1 MEGADPPQGGG
12 IRVALAKGGGRRDP
26 ADPSP
31 AQATEGEP
39 VEEEVDFDFGG
50 DLDEAER
57 DAWDVLVDGHADGDT
72 HGGDWYEGGGDAETE
87 ADPTPAHGSD
97 VPIPDAPEPAPTA
110 PPKRVHDPNF
120 RRLYGVMVPVAL
132 RDGGSDADVLAWARA
147 DCKDWTYEPDEE
159 EAALMRETRT
169 DGGRGLRRDR

>member
-12 IRVALAKGGGRRDP
+12 IRVALAKGGGRRDT

-31 AQATEGEP
+31 AQATEETP

-57 DAWDVLVDGHADGDT
+57 DAWDVLVDGHADGDE
-72 HGGDWYEGGGDAETE
+72 HGGDWYEGGGDAVG
-87 ADPTPAHGSD
+87 ADPTPAYASN
-97 VPIPDAPEPAPTA
+97 VATDAPEPAPTA

-120 RRLYGVMVPVAL
+120 RRLYGVMVPIAL
-132 RDGGSDADVLAWARA
+132 WEGGSDADVLA
-147 DCKDWTYEPDEE
+147 
-159 EAALMRETRT
+159 
-169 DGGRGLRRDR
+169 

>member
-12 IRVALAKGGGRRDP
+12 IRVALAKGGGRRDT

-57 DAWDVLVDGHADGDT
+57 DAWDVLVDGHADGD
-72 HGGDWYEGGGDAETE
+72 DA
-87 ADPTPAHGSD
+87 
-97 VPIPDAPEPAPTA
+97 
-110 PPKRVHDPNF
+110 R
-120 RRLYGVMVPVAL
+120 
-132 RDGGSDADVLAWARA
+132 
-147 DCKDWTYEPDEE
+147 
-159 EAALMRETRT
+159 
-169 DGGRGLRRDR
+169 RGLVRGRRRRRRRGPNAGLGIQRRQPMHPNRLQPRRPSACTTPTSGGCTA

>member
-39 VEEEVDFDFGG
+39 LEEDVDFDFGG

-57 DAWDVLVDGHADGDT
+57 DAWDVLVDGHAEGDT

-87 ADPTPAHGSD
+87 ADPTPAHGSN
-97 VPIPDAPEPAPTA
+97 VPVPDAPEPAPTA

-120 RRLYGVMVPVAL
+120 RRLYGVMVPIAL

-159 EAALMRETRT
+159 EAALMRE
-169 DGGRGLRRDR
+169 L